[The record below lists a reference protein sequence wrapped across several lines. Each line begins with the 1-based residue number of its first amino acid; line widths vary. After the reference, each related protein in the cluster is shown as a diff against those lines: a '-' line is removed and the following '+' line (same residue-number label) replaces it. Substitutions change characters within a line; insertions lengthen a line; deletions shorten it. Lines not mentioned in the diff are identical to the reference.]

1 MFFVLACEISTISHA
16 EAAFLLKLH
25 PNTRA
30 QMSVLKKLAGETA
43 IYGLSSILTR
53 LVNWILLTPY
63 FTKRA
68 FATSPDEYGQINEL
82 YFWIALLLVF
92 TTYRMETAFFRFGRK
107 QEDLN
112 AAFSTASRSLL
123 VTTILI
129 LLPLLVF
136 IQPLAGALRYDDR
149 PDYVF
154 WFLLLVGIDTL
165 TALPFARLRLESRP
179 LRFASLKMLAIG
191 LNIAFIFFFLELC
204 PWMQGKGWALAE
216 AVYRQEN
223 KVAYVFISNF
233 MANAIVLLI
242 LLPQYWR
249 MRAFSFDV
257 GLWRKMMR
265 YALPLVPAG
274 VAGII
279 NQLVGVPMIKELA
292 GPDIEQNWAMAGVYA
307 AATKFAVM
315 MNLFTQ
321 AYNYAAEPFFF
332 RHSGQ
337 SDDKRVYGQAALA
350 FTLVGCLAFLGIM
363 FYIDIIQH
371 LLGKN
376 YREALGVVPILLIA
390 NLFLGLYYN
399 FSIWFKLADRTD
411 FGSYIALSG
420 MAITLG
426 INIWLIPNPQVSYYA
441 PAWASL
447 GCYGFMALSA
457 WYTGRKRYPIPYPLG
472 RIGLY
477 IALSLG
483 FYGLGLG
490 VEQIPA
496 GNLWGGLAA
505 KTLLLAAFLGLVFA
519 LEKRNI
525 RGLLQGGASGNR
537 STK

>member
-1 MFFVLACEISTISHA
+1 
-16 EAAFLLKLH
+16 
-25 PNTRA
+25 
-30 QMSVLKKLAGETA
+30 MSVLKKLAGETA

-53 LVNWILLTPY
+53 LVTWILLTPY
-63 FTKRA
+63 FTGRA
-68 FATSPDEYGQINEL
+68 FKDTPAEYGQINDL

-123 VTTILI
+123 LSTILI
-129 LLPLLVF
+129 TLLLLALL
-136 IQPLAGALRYDDR
+136 QPLATALRYGDR

-154 WFLLLVGIDTL
+154 WFLLIVAMDTL

-179 LRFASLKMLAIG
+179 MRFAFLKITGIA
-191 LNIAFIFFFLELC
+191 LNIAFIFFFFELC
-204 PWMQGKGWALAE
+204 PWMLRKGWAFAE
-216 AVYRQEN
+216 AIYHPEN

-233 MANAIVLLI
+233 LASATVLVI

-249 MRAFSFDV
+249 IRPFAFDAA
-257 GLWRKMMR
+257 LWRKMMR
-265 YALPLVPAG
+265 YALPLIPAG
-274 VAGII
+274 IAAII

-292 GPDIEQNWAMAGVYA
+292 SPDLKQNLALAGIYA

-350 FTLVGCLAFLGIM
+350 FTLVGCIAFLGIM
-363 FYIDIIQH
+363 FYIDIIQY

-399 FSIWFKLADRTD
+399 FSIWFKLADRTN
-411 FGSYIALSG
+411 FASYIALSG
-420 MAITLG
+420 MAITLLV
-426 INIWLIPNPQVSYYA
+426 NIWLIPNPNVSYYA

-447 GCYGFMALSA
+447 GCYGFMALAA

-477 IALSLG
+477 IVLSLG
-483 FYGLGLG
+483 FYALSLG
-490 VEQIPA
+490 VGQLTA
-496 GNLWGGLAA
+496 GNLWGGVAS
-505 KTLLLAAFLGLVFA
+505 KTVLLIGFLGIVFLLERRRIRAFL
-519 LEKRNI
+519 K
-525 RGLLQGGASGNR
+525 
-537 STK
+537 

>member
-1 MFFVLACEISTISHA
+1 MFFVLAREITTISHA

-25 PNTRA
+25 RNTR
-30 QMSVLKKLAGETA
+30 QPMSVLKKLAGETA

-63 FTKRA
+63 FTRRA
-68 FATSPDEYGQINEL
+68 FADAPDEYGQINEL
-82 YFWIALLLVF
+82 YFWIALLLVL

-107 QEDLN
+107 KEDLDG
-112 AAFSTASRSLL
+112 AFSTAARSLL
-123 VTTILI
+123 VSTILI

-136 IQPLAGALRYDDR
+136 LQPLAGALRYGAR

-154 WFLLLVGIDTL
+154 WFLLIVAMDTL

-179 LRFASLKMLAIG
+179 LRFALLKIAGIV
-191 LNIAFIFFFLELC
+191 LNILFIFFFFELC
-204 PWMQGKGWALAE
+204 PWMQGKGWAFAE
-216 AVYRQEN
+216 AVYRLEN

-233 MANAIVLLI
+233 MASAAVLMI

-249 MRAFSFDV
+249 MRAFAFDAA
-257 GLWRKMMR
+257 LWRKMMR
-265 YALPLVPAG
+265 YALPLIPAG
-274 VAGII
+274 VAAII

-292 GPDIEQNWAMAGVYA
+292 GPDIAQNWALAGIYA

-420 MAITLG
+420 MAITLAV
-426 INIWLIPNPQVSYYA
+426 NIWLIPNPQVSYHA

-447 GCYGFMALSA
+447 GCYGFMAISA

-483 FYGLGLG
+483 FYALGLG
-490 VEQIPA
+490 VDPHFA
-496 GNLWGGLAA
+496 GSMWGGIAA
-505 KTLLLAAFLGLVFA
+505 KTGLLAGFLALVYA
-519 LEKRNI
+519 LERRNI
-525 RGLLQGGASGNR
+525 RALLS
-537 STK
+537 SK